1 MNIFFF
7 GDSIC
12 FGQLISPHKTWVTKI
27 AQELE
32 KLPSGEK
39 IRVINSSVNGN
50 TTRMALERMPFD
62 IQEYGIVDILLIQ
75 FGLNDC
81 NYWETDHGHPR
92 VSKMAF
98 KANILEIIER
108 ARIFGCQKIFLNT
121 NHPTLKTNLMKNTT
135 FSFQQSNE
143 EYNQIIREV
152 AKNSRTRL
160 IDIELFWQKG
170 IKIDL
175 SLKNLLLPDGLHLSA
190 AGHNLYFE
198 IVFPIIKKEK
208 FKNFNMKPL
217 SITHWDYRA
226 KKVKNDMN
234 INIMDIYQRNLEYEE
249 IIPYLN
255 EKDVVLEVGCGNGY
269 STSVFRKFVK
279 HIDAFDCS
287 KHMIARAKKA
297 FGEVNNIRKKVG
309 LANIE
314 PAKINFY
321 SKVNEVL
328 FLLKQ
333 KFIIKKQMHLGSY
346 DYLTRFVYPYL
357 VSTNSMKHNTIFHKK
372 AQSLADAYNPNFLKK
387 FSRIR
392 GFLLIKKHF

>member
-1 MNIFFF
+1 
-7 GDSIC
+7 
-12 FGQLISPHKTWVTKI
+12 
-27 AQELE
+27 
-32 KLPSGEK
+32 
-39 IRVINSSVNGN
+39 
-50 TTRMALERMPFD
+50 
-62 IQEYGIVDILLIQ
+62 
-75 FGLNDC
+75 
-81 NYWETDHGHPR
+81 
-92 VSKMAF
+92 
-98 KANILEIIER
+98 
-108 ARIFGCQKIFLNT
+108 
-121 NHPTLKTNLMKNTT
+121 
-135 FSFQQSNE
+135 
-143 EYNQIIREV
+143 
-152 AKNSRTRL
+152 
-160 IDIELFWQKG
+160 
-170 IKIDL
+170 
-175 SLKNLLLPDGLHLSA
+175 
-190 AGHNLYFE
+190 
-198 IVFPIIKKEK
+198 
-208 FKNFNMKPL
+208 MKPL

-297 FGEVNNIRKKVG
+297 FGEVNNSFLVDNVLRIKKLNKKYDVIICVRVLINLKNLEEQKLALNNFTSLLKENGKLILFEGFLDGFRKLNNIRKKVG